1 VLVTAQEM
9 KNILEDLLLLP
20 RMETGQKSL
29 DLRPVNLR
37 HMIDE
42 AWNRLQT
49 EARSESATKSGRPAP
64 AVSPTATGE
73 EVKLAP
79 EAAAAR
85 GLESQMK
92 NDVSIEQD
100 GVTFTGKASELSLAP
115 KSAAS
120 THPGETFPRT
130 SDSKTEDSG
139 QSFPPGIKFY
149 NEIDPAIVIRADS
162 NQLRRAW
169 LNLLKNAI
177 NYNNPDGEIRI
188 RADRQDDKVVITV
201 SNTGPGI
208 PPDKLPFIF
217 DRFYRASHYYSEAGG
232 AGLGLSIAKAIIELY
247 GGTIRAYSQPGLT
260 TFEITLPL

>member
-1 VLVTAQEM
+1 MINELEVSIRKPRSAEDYQQTISEVLATAQEM
-9 KNILEDLLLLP
+9 ENILEDLLLLA
-20 RMETGQKSL
+20 RMEAGQKSL

-42 AWNRLQT
+42 SWNRLQNEGQG
-49 EARSESATKSGRPAP
+49 EAATKSGAS
-64 AVSPTATGE
+64 ASS
-73 EVKLAP
+73 
-79 EAAAAR
+79 
-85 GLESQMK
+85 ES
-92 NDVSIEQD
+92 
-100 GVTFTGKASELSLAP
+100 KAM
-115 KSAAS
+115 
-120 THPGETFPRT
+120 
-130 SDSKTEDSG
+130 G

-177 NYNNPDGEIRI
+177 NYNEPDGEIRI
-188 RADRQDDKVVITV
+188 RADRQDDKVVVTV

-247 GGTIRAYSQPGLT
+247 GGTIRASSQPGLT